1 MPVDTRIN
9 RVRVRV
15 RLGGRG
21 DRGDRGSVVVP
32 ISIYKNTA
40 AHDRRATRKTYRG
53 VFTGLKHQCVELA
66 RRWCVRAYGV
76 TFREVDTA
84 ADMMRLRS
92 GTCTACGRRPIR
104 IAATV
109 VKADT
114 VTTAEPGDL
123 LIWKAGR
130 PGPYRA
136 TGHVAVVV
144 DAGDAGAGAGAT
156 AGNLIVAEQNGAT
169 RSGLRRVS
177 LSDARTRRA
186 LAGRLRISRGHRCY
200 W

>member
-1 MPVDTRIN
+1 MPAYTTIADTRIN
-9 RVRVRV
+9 RVRVR
-15 RLGGRG
+15 LGGRG
-21 DRGDRGSVVVP
+21 GGRDGGVVP

-66 RRWCVRAYGV
+66 RRWCVRAYGT
-76 TFREVDTA
+76 TFRDVDIA

-92 GTCTACGRRPIR
+92 GACTACGRPVR
-104 IAATV
+104 IAVEADAV
-109 VKADT
+109 DALADT
-114 VTTAEPGDL
+114 EPGDL

-144 DAGDAGAGAGAT
+144 DAGAGAGAG
-156 AGNLIVAEQNGAT
+156 NIIVAEQNGAT

-186 LAGRLRISRGHRCY
+186 LAGRLRISRGHRCRGR
-200 W
+200 

>member
-1 MPVDTRIN
+1 MPTVADTRIN
-9 RVRVRV
+9 RVRVRLLHDDNDNDN
-15 RLGGRG
+15 RGGR
-21 DRGDRGSVVVP
+21 VVP

-40 AHDRRATRKTYRG
+40 AHDRRATRRTYRG

-66 RRWCVRAYGV
+66 RRWCVRAYGT

-92 GTCTACGRRPIR
+92 GTCTACGRPVR
-104 IAATV
+104 IAATT
-109 VKADT
+109 AAAAAAAAAA
-114 VTTAEPGDL
+114 AEPGDL

-144 DAGDAGAGAGAT
+144 DAGAGAGI
-156 AGNLIVAEQNGAT
+156 IVAEQNGAT
-169 RSGLRRVS
+169 RSGLRRIS
-177 LSDARTRRA
+177 LSDSRTRRS
-186 LAGRLRISRGHRCY
+186 LAGWLRVSRGHRCHRVG
-200 W
+200 

>member
-1 MPVDTRIN
+1 MPTVADTLIN
-9 RVRVRV
+9 RVRVRLLHDDNDNDN
-15 RLGGRG
+15 RGGR
-21 DRGDRGSVVVP
+21 VVP

-40 AHDRRATRKTYRG
+40 VHNRRATRKTYRG

-66 RRWCVRAYGV
+66 RRWCVRAYGT
-76 TFREVDTA
+76 TFREVETA
-84 ADMMRLRS
+84 AEMMRLRR
-92 GTCTACGRRPIR
+92 GTCTACGSPVR
-104 IAATV
+104 IAS
-109 VKADT
+109 
-114 VTTAEPGDL
+114 TTAAAAAAAAAEPGDL

-144 DAGDAGAGAGAT
+144 DAG
-156 AGNLIVAEQNGAT
+156 AGNIIVAEQNGAT

-186 LAGRLRISRGHRCY
+186 LAGRLRISRGHWHGCAARG
-200 W
+200 

>member
-1 MPVDTRIN
+1 MTIADTRIN
-9 RVRVRV
+9 RVRI
-15 RLGGRG
+15 RLGRRGGRG
-21 DRGDRGSVVVP
+21 GVVVP

-92 GTCTACGRRPIR
+92 GTCTACGRPIR

-144 DAGDAGAGAGAT
+144 GAGAGAGAGA

-186 LAGRLRISRGHRCY
+186 LAGRLRISRGHRCRQ
-200 W
+200 

>member
-1 MPVDTRIN
+1 MPAADTRIN
-9 RVRVRV
+9 RVRVR
-15 RLGGRG
+15 LGGRG
-21 DRGDRGSVVVP
+21 GGRDGGVVP

-66 RRWCVRAYGV
+66 RRWCVRAYGT
-76 TFREVDTA
+76 TFRDVDIA

-92 GTCTACGRRPIR
+92 GTCTACGRPVR
-104 IAATV
+104 IAATT
-109 VKADT
+109 AAAAAAA
-114 VTTAEPGDL
+114 AEPGDL

-144 DAGDAGAGAGAT
+144 DAGAGAG
-156 AGNLIVAEQNGAT
+156 NIIVAEQNGAT

-186 LAGRLRISRGHRCY
+186 LAGRLRISRGHRCRGR
-200 W
+200 

>member
-1 MPVDTRIN
+1 MLADTRIN
-9 RVRVRV
+9 RVRVR
-15 RLGGRG
+15 LGGRG
-21 DRGDRGSVVVP
+21 GHGGIIVP

-40 AHDRRATRKTYRG
+40 AHDRLATRKTYRG

-66 RRWCVRAYGV
+66 RRWCVRAYGT
-76 TFREVDTA
+76 TFRDVDIA

-92 GTCTACGRRPIR
+92 GTCTACGRPVR
-104 IAATV
+104 IAV
-109 VKADT
+109 VEAD
-114 VTTAEPGDL
+114 AEPGDL

-144 DAGDAGAGAGAT
+144 NAGAGA

-186 LAGRLRISRGHRCY
+186 LAGRLRISRGHRCCCCRGR
-200 W
+200 

>member
-1 MPVDTRIN
+1 MPAATTIADTRIN
-9 RVRVRV
+9 RVRVR
-15 RLGGRG
+15 LGGRG
-21 DRGDRGSVVVP
+21 GRRGVVVP

-66 RRWCVRAYGV
+66 RRWCVRAYGT
-76 TFREVDTA
+76 TFRDVDIA

-92 GTCTACGRRPIR
+92 GTCTACGRPVR
-104 IAATV
+104 IAGEVDAV
-109 VKADT
+109 DAVA
-114 VTTAEPGDL
+114 TAEPGDL

-144 DAGDAGAGAGAT
+144 HAGAGAGAG
-156 AGNLIVAEQNGAT
+156 AGNIIVAEQNGAT

-177 LSDARTRRA
+177 LSDARTRHA
-186 LAGRLRISRGHRCY
+186 LAGRLRISRGHRCCCHR
-200 W
+200 

>member
-1 MPVDTRIN
+1 MPAATTIADTRIN
-9 RVRVRV
+9 RVRVR
-15 RLGGRG
+15 LGGRG
-21 DRGDRGSVVVP
+21 GRGGVVVP

-66 RRWCVRAYGV
+66 RRWCVRAYGT
-76 TFREVDTA
+76 TFRDVDIA

-92 GTCTACGRRPIR
+92 GTCTACGRPVR
-104 IAATV
+104 IAATT
-109 VKADT
+109 AAAAAAA
-114 VTTAEPGDL
+114 AEPGDL

-144 DAGDAGAGAGAT
+144 DAGAGAGAG
-156 AGNLIVAEQNGAT
+156 NIIVAEQNGAT
-169 RSGLRRVS
+169 RSGLRRIS

-186 LAGRLRISRGHRCY
+186 LAGRLRISRGHRCRGR
-200 W
+200 